1 MFLPE
6 ERQGRNCTGRVPGKD
21 QHKGQLD
28 PVKLQAVKNIT
39 FRKYTY
45 KLNQIDNIWKRV
57 CIKAID
63 SALRKENKRHLDKCQ
78 QVQSNVRKPD

>member
-6 ERQGRNCTGRVPGKD
+6 ERRGRNCTGRVPGKD

-45 KLNQIDNIWKRV
+45 KLKTNVSKFRAMYENQIKKIN
-57 CIKAID
+57 
-63 SALRKENKRHLDKCQ
+63 E
-78 QVQSNVRKPD
+78 